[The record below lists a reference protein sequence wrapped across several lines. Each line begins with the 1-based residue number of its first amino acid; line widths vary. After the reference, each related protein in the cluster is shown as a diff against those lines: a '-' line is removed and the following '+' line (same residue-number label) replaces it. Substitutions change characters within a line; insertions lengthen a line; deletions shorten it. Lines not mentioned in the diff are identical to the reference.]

1 MADQVAGLLD
11 ADDPVALVGH
21 SLGGKVAMVLAL
33 RHPELV
39 ARLCVVDVSPVAY
52 DSLSQFAGYVAAM
65 QGLDL
70 GSLAQRS
77 DADTAL
83 AESVPDPTVR
93 SFLLQNLRRDGD
105 RWRWQMNLD
114 VLGADLAVIGS
125 WPEDRLAGVPPYDGP
140 VLWMAGARS
149 DYIAPAYAEAMDR
162 WFPRNRLVTVKDAGH
177 WVHSEQQ
184 DVFLRCCGGSSTAD
198 AGVRVS
204 VSGTARMAPGR
215 ASVHAQAERVTGRV
229 EEDAE
234 RRARLVLVLGRTE
247 LQHRRLRGVEVVDD
261 HVDVHLLRDL
271 LSRPLRVRGE
281 VADLL
286 ELRASRRSR
295 LGRRPTGVAVLGD
308 LPVEQGAVE
317 VGEGLRVGAV
327 EDDDG
332 KACDS
337 HGRDSR
343 SHSGRLASGCSA
355 DVPELPGQGLA
366 ERRRAPAEQVA
377 QDPAAGR

>member
-1 MADQVAGLLD
+1 VVLTDGLPLHTTAIGDAGSRVVFLHGLFGQGRNWTQVGKALAHPEAAQPHRALLVDLPHHGRSGWEDHFDYLRVADQVAGLLD

-83 AESVPDPTVR
+83 TESVPDPTVR

-105 RWRWQMNLD
+105 RWHWQMNLD
-114 VLGADLAVIGS
+114 VLGADLSVIGS

-184 DVFLRCCGGSSTAD
+184 EVFL
-198 AGVRVS
+198 
-204 VSGTARMAPGR
+204 
-215 ASVHAQAERVTGRV
+215 E
-229 EEDAE
+229 
-234 RRARLVLVLGRTE
+234 VLRWFL
-247 LQHRRLRGVEVVDD
+247 
-261 HVDVHLLRDL
+261 
-271 LSRPLRVRGE
+271 
-281 VADLL
+281 
-286 ELRASRRSR
+286 
-295 LGRRPTGVAVLGD
+295 
-308 LPVEQGAVE
+308 
-317 VGEGLRVGAV
+317 
-327 EDDDG
+327 DG
-332 KACDS
+332 
-337 HGRDSR
+337 
-343 SHSGRLASGCSA
+343 
-355 DVPELPGQGLA
+355 
-366 ERRRAPAEQVA
+366 
-377 QDPAAGR
+377 